1 MTRWERSGEGA
12 ADSPLDAFRIA
23 LEAGVLGSG
32 EILRIQCNIEWL
44 RDASAW
50 LPRVHSPVG
59 EARVQ
64 DGISPDHILQIG
76 FGFWPAKTLLSAVE
90 LELFSL
96 LADGPKTGLELQ
108 GAMGL
113 HARGTYDFLD
123 TLVAL
128 GLLQRDGS
136 GETGKYGNTPST
148 ALFLVKRSPH
158 YIGGILEMAN
168 ARLYRFWGDLTSAL
182 QTGKPQNE
190 IKATGKSMFG
200 ELYADPARL
209 EQFMDAMS
217 GISMGNFT
225 AFAEK
230 FDFSKYSTLADI
242 GGATG
247 QLSAIVAGR
256 HPHMQ
261 CRTCDL
267 PDVQPIAERRLRQH
281 DIGGRITADTIDF
294 FADEF
299 PKADIITMG
308 MILHDW
314 NLENKKMLIAKA
326 YRALP
331 AGGALVAIE
340 NIIDD
345 DRRQN
350 GFGLMMSLNMLIE
363 FGEAFDFTG
372 AQFAE
377 WCKEAGF
384 SRCEIIPLAGP
395 ASAAVAYK

>member
-1 MTRWERSGEGA
+1 
-12 ADSPLDAFRIA
+12 
-23 LEAGVLGSG
+23 
-32 EILRIQCNIEWL
+32 
-44 RDASAW
+44 
-50 LPRVHSPVG
+50 
-59 EARVQ
+59 
-64 DGISPDHILQIG
+64 
-76 FGFWPAKTLLSAVE
+76 
-90 LELFSL
+90 
-96 LADGPKTGLELQ
+96 
-108 GAMGL
+108 
-113 HARGTYDFLD
+113 
-123 TLVAL
+123 
-128 GLLQRDGS
+128 
-136 GETGKYGNTPST
+136 
-148 ALFLVKRSPH
+148 
-158 YIGGILEMAN
+158 MAN
-168 ARLYRFWGDLTSAL
+168 ARLYRFWGDLTPAL

-190 IKATGKSMFG
+190 IKETGKSMFG

-230 FDFSKYSTLADI
+230 FDFSKHKTLADI

-247 QLSAIVAGR
+247 QLSAIVAAR
-256 HPHMQ
+256 HPHIQ
-261 CRTCDL
+261 CLTCDL
-267 PDVQPIAERRLRQH
+267 PEVQPIAERRLRERNL
-281 DIGGRITADTIDF
+281 GGRVTAGTIDI

-314 NLENKKMLIAKA
+314 NLENKKMLIDKA

-331 AGGALVAIE
+331 TGGALVAIE

-345 DRRQN
+345 ERRQN

-372 AQFAE
+372 AQFTA